1 MKNLYQ
7 LLRINHYI
15 KNLIIF
21 APLLFTREYENIQN
35 IENILTIFFIFCII
49 ASTVYIF
56 NDLVDLKFDKLHPKK
71 NKKPLANNQIKE
83 KTAYQILIFLC
94 LISLVI
100 VIRYQQFLIIIASYF
115 ILNILY
121 STILKKIFLIDIFIL
136 STNYIIRVLA
146 GCIALSVD
154 LSNWM
159 AITVFCGA
167 LTLSSIKRKKELL
180 IYGSKARP
188 VLKKYTVEN
197 LKNISLISAILT
209 IIFYSLYVIFLNENF
224 LLTIPLV
231 IYSVIRYLIRSENK
245 NFLDSPVEEILRD
258 KQNFLL
264 AIIWVSMIIFLGN

>member
-21 APLLFTREYENIQN
+21 APLLFTSGYENTEN
-35 IENILTIFFIFCII
+35 IKNILTIFFIFCII

-56 NDLVDLKFDKLHPKK
+56 NDLIDLKFDKLHPKK
-71 NKKPLANNQIKE
+71 NKKPIANNKIKE
-83 KTAYQILIFLC
+83 KTAYQILIILC
-94 LISLVI
+94 LISIAI
-100 VIRYQQFLIIIASYF
+100 VIKYQQFLIIVLSYF

-121 STILKKIFLIDIFIL
+121 STIFKKIFLVDIFIL
-136 STNYIIRVLA
+136 SSNYIIRVLA

-180 IYGSKARP
+180 IYGSQARP
-188 VLKKYTVEN
+188 VLEKYTVEI
-197 LKNISLISAILT
+197 LKNISLISAILA
-209 IIFYSLYVIFLNENF
+209 IIFYSLYVIFLNDNF

-258 KQNFLL
+258 KQNFIL
-264 AIIWVSMIIFLGN
+264 AIIWVIMIITLND

>member
-21 APLLFTREYENIQN
+21 APLLFTKEYENIQN

-71 NKKPLANNQIKE
+71 NKKPLANNKIKK
-83 KTAYQILIFLC
+83 KTVYQILIILC
-94 LISLVI
+94 LISLAI
-100 VIRYQQFLIIIASYF
+100 VIKYQQFLIIIASYF

-167 LTLSSIKRKKELL
+167 LTLSSIKRKKE
-180 IYGSKARP
+180 
-188 VLKKYTVEN
+188 
-197 LKNISLISAILT
+197 
-209 IIFYSLYVIFLNENF
+209 
-224 LLTIPLV
+224 
-231 IYSVIRYLIRSENK
+231 
-245 NFLDSPVEEILRD
+245 
-258 KQNFLL
+258 
-264 AIIWVSMIIFLGN
+264 

>member
-21 APLLFTREYENIQN
+21 APLLFTSGYENTEN
-35 IENILTIFFIFCII
+35 IKNILTIFFIFCII

-56 NDLVDLKFDKLHPKK
+56 NDLIDLKLDKLHPKK
-71 NKKPLANNQIKE
+71 NKKPIANNKIKE
-83 KTAYQILIFLC
+83 KTAYQILIILC
-94 LISLVI
+94 LISMAI
-100 VIRYQQFLIIIASYF
+100 VIKYQQFFIIVLSYF

-121 STILKKIFLIDIFIL
+121 STIFKKIFLVDIFIL
-136 STNYIIRVLA
+136 SSNYIIRVLA

-180 IYGSKARP
+180 IYGSQARP
-188 VLKKYTVEN
+188 VLEKYTVEI

-209 IIFYSLYVIFLNENF
+209 IIFYSLYVIFLNDNF

-258 KQNFLL
+258 KQNFIL
-264 AIIWVSMIIFLGN
+264 AIIWVIMIITLND

>member
-21 APLLFTREYENIQN
+21 APLLFTSGYENTEN
-35 IENILTIFFIFCII
+35 KKNILTIFFIFCII

-56 NDLVDLKFDKLHPKK
+56 NDLIDLKFDKLHPKK
-71 NKKPLANNQIKE
+71 NKKPIANNKIKE
-83 KTAYQILIFLC
+83 KTAYQILIILC
-94 LISLVI
+94 LISIAI
-100 VIRYQQFLIIIASYF
+100 VIKYQQFLIIVLSYF

-121 STILKKIFLIDIFIL
+121 STIFKKIFLVDIFIL
-136 STNYIIRVLA
+136 SSNYIIRVLA

-180 IYGSKARP
+180 IYGSQARP
-188 VLKKYTVEN
+188 VLEKYTVEI
-197 LKNISLISAILT
+197 LKNISLISAILA
-209 IIFYSLYVIFLNENF
+209 IIFYSLYVIFLNDNF

-258 KQNFLL
+258 KQNFIL
-264 AIIWVSMIIFLGN
+264 AIIWVIMIITLND